1 MRRKLLFL
9 GCNLK
14 QVPYLKILK
23 EQDWFIVGIDLN
35 PKAPGKSLCD
45 NFCSTGYDN
54 LSGLIEIGEKEQ
66 FSKKDKIF
74 TAASQF
80 AHKGAAHFAN
90 YFKIDYPAEKSIDI
104 CLNKYSF
111 YKLFQKNNIPIPV
124 TWYIKNE
131 EQLRSLISSFP
142 NHTNYYLKSDHSKN
156 PNYIYSFSSDCIPYS
171 DINWTHDKYFR
182 EYYVL
187 QEEFTGIH
195 LRINVYDNRY
205 NVFDFHTNILTHN
218 HKRQLE
224 YNGTI
229 KALRVISKLLGFQN
243 WLVKFDVILNGE
255 KYVVLDIGIDPPFRM
270 RVESKKQNINF
281 ERLYLNHYLQGH
293 IEYPNTLD

>member
-9 GCNLK
+9 GCNQK

-23 EQDWFIVGIDLN
+23 EQDWFIVGIDIN

-142 NHTNYYLKSDHSKN
+142 NHTNCYLKSDHSKN
-156 PNYIYSFSSDCIPYS
+156 PNYIYSFSFSCTPHFI
-171 DINWTHDKYFR
+171 
-182 EYYVL
+182 
-187 QEEFTGIH
+187 
-195 LRINVYDNRY
+195 
-205 NVFDFHTNILTHN
+205 TNI
-218 HKRQLE
+218 R
-224 YNGTI
+224 
-229 KALRVISKLLGFQN
+229 
-243 WLVKFDVILNGE
+243 
-255 KYVVLDIGIDPPFRM
+255 
-270 RVESKKQNINF
+270 NI
-281 ERLYLNHYLQGH
+281 
-293 IEYPNTLD
+293 